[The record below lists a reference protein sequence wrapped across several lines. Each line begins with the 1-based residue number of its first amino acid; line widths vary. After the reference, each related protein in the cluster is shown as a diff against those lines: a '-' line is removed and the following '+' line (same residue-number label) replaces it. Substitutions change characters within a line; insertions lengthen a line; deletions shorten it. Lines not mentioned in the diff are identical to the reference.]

1 MLSTTGV
8 ASGNGRYAHFLFVA
22 PEKRHMSKRTEQL
35 KELLAPLVED
45 LGYTLWG
52 VQYLQ
57 GRSAVLRLF
66 IDHDEG
72 ITVDDCVRVSHE
84 VSGLLDVEDPIP
96 GEYNL
101 EVSSPGMD
109 RPLFELSQFDRYLGE
124 DVQLKLLAP
133 VAGKRK
139 MTATLVAVDGDTL
152 VVTLDGDTLR
162 VPYSQ
167 VDRARLQPRFD

>member
-1 MLSTTGV
+1 
-8 ASGNGRYAHFLFVA
+8 
-22 PEKRHMSKRTEQL
+22 MSKRTEQL

-52 VQYLQ
+52 IQHLQ
-57 GRSAVLRLF
+57 GRGAVLRLF
-66 IDHDEG
+66 IDHEDG
-72 ITVDDCVRVSHE
+72 ITVDDCARVSNE

-101 EVSSPGMD
+101 EVSSPGLD
-109 RPLFELSQFDRYLGE
+109 RPLFELSQFDRYQGE
-124 DVQLKLLAP
+124 DVQLTLLAP

-139 MTATLVAVDGDTL
+139 LTATLVAVDGDTL

-162 VPYSQ
+162 IPYSQ
-167 VDRARLQPRFD
+167 VDRARLKPRFD

>member
-1 MLSTTGV
+1 
-8 ASGNGRYAHFLFVA
+8 
-22 PEKRHMSKRTEQL
+22 MSKRAEQL
-35 KELLAPLVED
+35 KELLASVVED

-57 GRSAVLRLF
+57 GRGAVLRLF
-66 IDHDEG
+66 IDHDDG
-72 ITVDDCVRVSHE
+72 INVDDCALVSHE
-84 VSGLLDVEDPIP
+84 VSGVLDVEDPIP
-96 GEYNL
+96 GDYNL
-101 EVSSPGMD
+101 EVSSPGLD
-109 RPLFELSQFDRYLGE
+109 RPLFELSHFERYQGE
-124 DVQLKLLAP
+124 SVQLTLLAP

-152 VVTLDGDTLR
+152 VMELDGESLR

>member
-1 MLSTTGV
+1 
-8 ASGNGRYAHFLFVA
+8 
-22 PEKRHMSKRTEQL
+22 MSKRAEQL
-35 KELLAPLVED
+35 KELLAPVVED

-57 GRSAVLRLF
+57 GRGAVLRLF
-66 IDHDEG
+66 IDHDDG
-72 ITVDDCVRVSHE
+72 INVDDCALVSHE
-84 VSGLLDVEDPIP
+84 VSGVLDVEDPIP
-96 GEYNL
+96 GDYNL
-101 EVSSPGMD
+101 EVSSPGLD
-109 RPLFELSQFDRYLGE
+109 RPLFELSHFERYQGE
-124 DVQLKLLAP
+124 SVQLTLLAP

-152 VVTLDGDTLR
+152 VMELDGESLR

>member
-1 MLSTTGV
+1 
-8 ASGNGRYAHFLFVA
+8 
-22 PEKRHMSKRTEQL
+22 MSKRTEQL

-57 GRSAVLRLF
+57 GRGAVLRLF
-66 IDHDEG
+66 IDHEKG
-72 ITVDDCVRVSHE
+72 ITVDDCARVSNE

-101 EVSSPGMD
+101 EVSSPGLD

-124 DVQLKLLAP
+124 EVRLTLLAP

-139 MTATLVAVDGDTL
+139 MTATLIAVDGDTL
-152 VVTLDGDTLR
+152 VLALDGDSLR

-167 VDRARLQPRFD
+167 VDRARLEPRFD

>member
-1 MLSTTGV
+1 
-8 ASGNGRYAHFLFVA
+8 
-22 PEKRHMSKRTEQL
+22 MSKRTEQL

-52 VQYLQ
+52 IQYLQ
-57 GRSAVLRLF
+57 GRGAVLRLF
-66 IDHDEG
+66 IDHEDG
-72 ITVDDCVRVSHE
+72 ITVDDCARVSNE

-101 EVSSPGMD
+101 EVSSPGLD
-109 RPLFELSQFDRYLGE
+109 RPLFELSQFDRYQGE
-124 DVQLKLLAP
+124 DVQLTLLAP

-139 MTATLVAVDGDTL
+139 LTATLVAVDGDTL

-162 VPYSQ
+162 IPYSQ
-167 VDRARLQPRFD
+167 VDRARLKPRFD

>member
-1 MLSTTGV
+1 MGV
-8 ASGNGRYAHFLFVA
+8 MPIFCLWHR
-22 PEKRHMSKRTEQL
+22 KREAMSKRAEQL
-35 KELLAPLVED
+35 KELLAPVVED

-57 GRSAVLRLF
+57 GRGAVLRLF
-66 IDHDEG
+66 IDHDDG
-72 ITVDDCVRVSHE
+72 INVDDCALVSHE
-84 VSGLLDVEDPIP
+84 VSGVLDVEDPIP
-96 GEYNL
+96 GDYNL
-101 EVSSPGMD
+101 EVSSPGLD
-109 RPLFELSQFDRYLGE
+109 RPLFELSHFERYQGE
-124 DVQLKLLAP
+124 SVQLTLLAP

-152 VVTLDGDTLR
+152 VMELDGESLR

>member
-1 MLSTTGV
+1 
-8 ASGNGRYAHFLFVA
+8 
-22 PEKRHMSKRTEQL
+22 MSKRTEQL
-35 KELLAPLVED
+35 KELLTPLVED

-57 GRSAVLRLF
+57 GRGAVLRLF
-66 IDHDEG
+66 IDHEEG
-72 ITVDDCVRVSHE
+72 ITVDDCARVSQE

-101 EVSSPGMD
+101 EISSPGLD
-109 RPLFELSQFDRYLGE
+109 RPIFELSQFDRYLGE

>member
-1 MLSTTGV
+1 
-8 ASGNGRYAHFLFVA
+8 
-22 PEKRHMSKRTEQL
+22 MSKRTEQL
-35 KELLAPLVED
+35 KELLAPVVED

-57 GRSAVLRLF
+57 GRGAVLRLF

-72 ITVDDCVRVSHE
+72 IGVDDCARVSHE
-84 VSGLLDVEDPIP
+84 VSGVLDVEDPIP

-101 EVSSPGMD
+101 EVSSPGLD
-109 RPLFELSQFDRYLGE
+109 RPLFELSQFDRYRGE
-124 DVQLKLLAP
+124 QVQLKLLAP

-139 MTATLVAVDGDTL
+139 MTATLVDVDGDTL
-152 VVTLDGDTLR
+152 VVELDGETLR

-167 VDRARLQPRFD
+167 VDRARLEPRFD

>member
-1 MLSTTGV
+1 
-8 ASGNGRYAHFLFVA
+8 
-22 PEKRHMSKRTEQL
+22 MSKRAEQL
-35 KELLAPLVED
+35 KELLAPVVED

-57 GRSAVLRLF
+57 GRGAVLRLF
-66 IDHDEG
+66 IDHDDG
-72 ITVDDCVRVSHE
+72 INVDDCALVSHE
-84 VSGLLDVEDPIP
+84 VSGVLDVEDPIP
-96 GEYNL
+96 GDYNL
-101 EVSSPGMD
+101 EVSSPGLD
-109 RPLFELSQFDRYLGE
+109 RPLFELSHSERYQGE
-124 DVQLKLLAP
+124 SVQLTLLAP

-152 VVTLDGDTLR
+152 VMELDGESLR

>member
-1 MLSTTGV
+1 MGV
-8 ASGNGRYAHFLFVA
+8 MPIFCLWHR
-22 PEKRHMSKRTEQL
+22 KREAMSKRTEQL
-35 KELLAPLVED
+35 KELLAPVVED

-57 GRSAVLRLF
+57 GRGAVLRLF
-66 IDHDEG
+66 IDHDDG
-72 ITVDDCVRVSHE
+72 INVDDCALVSHE
-84 VSGLLDVEDPIP
+84 VSGVLDVEDPIP
-96 GEYNL
+96 GDYNL
-101 EVSSPGMD
+101 EVSSPGLD
-109 RPLFELSQFDRYLGE
+109 RPLFELSHFERYQGE
-124 DVQLKLLAP
+124 SVQLTLLAP

-152 VVTLDGDTLR
+152 VMELDGESLR

>member
-1 MLSTTGV
+1 
-8 ASGNGRYAHFLFVA
+8 
-22 PEKRHMSKRTEQL
+22 MSQ
-35 KELLAPLVED
+35 
-45 LGYTLWG
+45 
-52 VQYLQ
+52 
-57 GRSAVLRLF
+57 
-66 IDHDEG
+66 
-72 ITVDDCVRVSHE
+72 E

-101 EVSSPGMD
+101 EISSPGLD
-109 RPLFELSQFDRYLGE
+109 RPIFELSQFDRYLGE

-152 VVTLDGDTLR
+152 VMELDGESLR

>member
-1 MLSTTGV
+1 
-8 ASGNGRYAHFLFVA
+8 
-22 PEKRHMSKRTEQL
+22 MSKRAEQL
-35 KELLAPLVED
+35 KELLAPVVED

-57 GRSAVLRLF
+57 GGGAVLRLF
-66 IDHDEG
+66 IDHDDG
-72 ITVDDCVRVSHE
+72 INVDDCALVSHE
-84 VSGLLDVEDPIP
+84 VSGVLDVEDPIP
-96 GEYNL
+96 GDYNL
-101 EVSSPGMD
+101 EVSSPGLD
-109 RPLFELSQFDRYLGE
+109 RPLFELSHFERYQGE
-124 DVQLKLLAP
+124 SVQLTLLAP

-152 VVTLDGDTLR
+152 VMELDGESLR

>member
-1 MLSTTGV
+1 
-8 ASGNGRYAHFLFVA
+8 
-22 PEKRHMSKRTEQL
+22 MSKRTEQL
-35 KELLAPLVED
+35 KELLTPLVED

-57 GRSAVLRLF
+57 GRGAVLRLF

-72 ITVDDCVRVSHE
+72 ITVDDCARVSQE

-101 EVSSPGMD
+101 EISSPGLD
-109 RPLFELSQFDRYLGE
+109 RPIFELSQFDRYLGE

>member
-1 MLSTTGV
+1 
-8 ASGNGRYAHFLFVA
+8 
-22 PEKRHMSKRTEQL
+22 MSKRTEQL
-35 KELLAPLVED
+35 KELLTPLVED

-57 GRSAVLRLF
+57 GRGAVLRLF
-66 IDHDEG
+66 IDHEEG
-72 ITVDDCVRVSHE
+72 ITVDDCARVSQE

-101 EVSSPGMD
+101 EISSPGLD
-109 RPLFELSQFDRYLGE
+109 RPIFELSQFDRYLGE

-167 VDRARLQPRFD
+167 VDRARLQPRFG

>member
-1 MLSTTGV
+1 
-8 ASGNGRYAHFLFVA
+8 
-22 PEKRHMSKRTEQL
+22 MSKRADQL
-35 KELLAPLVED
+35 KELLAPVVED

-57 GRSAVLRLF
+57 GRGAVLRLF
-66 IDHDEG
+66 IDHDDG
-72 ITVDDCVRVSHE
+72 INVDDCALVSHE
-84 VSGLLDVEDPIP
+84 VSGVLDVEDPIP
-96 GEYNL
+96 GDYNL
-101 EVSSPGMD
+101 EVSSPGLD
-109 RPLFELSQFDRYLGE
+109 RPLFELSHFERYQGE
-124 DVQLKLLAP
+124 SVQLTLLAP

-152 VVTLDGDTLR
+152 VMELDGESLR

>member
-1 MLSTTGV
+1 
-8 ASGNGRYAHFLFVA
+8 
-22 PEKRHMSKRTEQL
+22 MSKRAEQL
-35 KELLAPLVED
+35 KELLAPVVED

-57 GRSAVLRLF
+57 GRGAVLRLF
-66 IDHDEG
+66 IDHDDG
-72 ITVDDCVRVSHE
+72 INVDDCALVSHE
-84 VSGLLDVEDPIP
+84 VSGVLDVEDPIP
-96 GEYNL
+96 GDYNL
-101 EVSSPGMD
+101 EVSSPGLD
-109 RPLFELSQFDRYLGE
+109 RPLFELSHFERYQGE
-124 DVQLKLLAP
+124 SMQLTLLAP

-152 VVTLDGDTLR
+152 VMELDGESLR

>member
-1 MLSTTGV
+1 
-8 ASGNGRYAHFLFVA
+8 
-22 PEKRHMSKRTEQL
+22 MSKRAEQL
-35 KELLAPLVED
+35 KELLAPVVED

-57 GRSAVLRLF
+57 GRGAVLRLF
-66 IDHDEG
+66 IDHDDG
-72 ITVDDCVRVSHE
+72 INVDDCALVSHE
-84 VSGLLDVEDPIP
+84 VSGVLDVEDPIP
-96 GEYNL
+96 GDYNL
-101 EVSSPGMD
+101 EVSSPGLD
-109 RPLFELSQFDRYLGE
+109 RPLFELSHFERYQGE
-124 DVQLKLLAP
+124 SVQLTLLAP

>member
-1 MLSTTGV
+1 
-8 ASGNGRYAHFLFVA
+8 
-22 PEKRHMSKRTEQL
+22 MSKRAEQL
-35 KELLAPLVED
+35 KELLAPVVED

-57 GRSAVLRLF
+57 GRGAVLRLF
-66 IDHDEG
+66 IAHDDG
-72 ITVDDCVRVSHE
+72 INVDDCALVSHE
-84 VSGLLDVEDPIP
+84 VSGVLDVEDPIP
-96 GEYNL
+96 GDYNL
-101 EVSSPGMD
+101 EVSSPGLD
-109 RPLFELSQFDRYLGE
+109 RPLFELSHFERYQGE
-124 DVQLKLLAP
+124 SVQLTLLAP

-152 VVTLDGDTLR
+152 VMELDGESLR